1 MNVPSAA
8 TYKKHPHPMAMIWL
22 EINFT
27 SALTVGVGGGVEE
40 GESERLPGRLHV
52 R

>member
-1 MNVPSAA
+1 MSKAMNVPRAA

-27 SALTVGVGGGVEE
+27 SALTVE
-40 GESERLPGRLHV
+40 
-52 R
+52 